1 VQPDFGYTAIWA
13 GLVFS
18 PGGVVTMLMMFVV
31 GRLAAKMQPKY
42 LIIAGAVLIAA

>member
-1 VQPDFGYTAIWA
+1 VRQDFGYTATWA

-18 PGGVVTMLMMFVV
+18 PGSVVTMLMISVV